1 MTLYL
6 EDGTA
11 YANPYSDLHTLS
23 SKGCVAPHLFE
34 GKPEWEWRKIA
45 DKSGSR
51 KAAKG
56 LNFGHRATSSSNA
69 S

>member
-1 MTLYL
+1 MTLHL

-11 YANPYSDLHTLS
+11 YSNPWSDLHCLS
-23 SKGCVAPHLFE
+23 ARGCVAPHLFE
-34 GKPEWEWRKIA
+34 GKPEHEWRKIA

-56 LNFGHRATSSSNA
+56 LNFGYRATSSSNA